1 MSRVDSLTFML
12 RFSNSQ
18 CKHKIKSGFKQCKER
33 FTRVQ
38 RLSDGRV
45 KRVRHEGMVPGN
57 L

>member
-1 MSRVDSLTFML
+1 MFILSDVKRITEV
-12 RFSNSQ
+12 
-18 CKHKIKSGFKQCKER
+18 

-45 KRVRHEGMVPGN
+45 QSVYQEGLVPGN